1 MKRTLAALL
10 CLLLCLAAAPA
21 LAAQDYA
28 WTADDYIWTMRS
40 KRVNGVPIGD
50 AIEDAF
56 ANVEWSVMTDGT
68 DVYGVCEGDAPGGGF
83 SLLVRFTSEFSF
95 AFVACELGGEEQENP
110 SQLVLEALQ
119 AYAQNHRCAACG
131 GLGSTDACMNCAGSG
146 FAFGKQC
153 LACGGS
159 GRYACNACA
168 GYGVV
173 TRDYTRACPFCDGTG
188 ESGACPTCG
197 GSLYVLQSGMLL
209 LCPECTGS
217 GVSTCPVCS
226 PGGIALGYLM
236 GS

>member
-1 MKRTLAALL
+1 M
-10 CLLLCLAAAPA
+10 
-21 LAAQDYA
+21 
-28 WTADDYIWTMRS
+28 
-40 KRVNGVPIGD
+40 PIGD

-226 PGGIALGYLM
+226 PGGIALGYFT